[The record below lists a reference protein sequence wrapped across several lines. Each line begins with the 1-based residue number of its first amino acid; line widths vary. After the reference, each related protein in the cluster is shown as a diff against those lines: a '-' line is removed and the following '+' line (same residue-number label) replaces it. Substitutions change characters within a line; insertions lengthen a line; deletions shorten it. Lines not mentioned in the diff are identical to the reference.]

1 MAILVPDDLNTLPT
15 KLEPGEKALTD
26 ALCEFLDDKWT
37 VYVQP
42 YLNGL
47 KPDIIIFCEDAGMGI
62 FEVKDWNLDTRQ
74 IKGNKKEGYKWLV
87 RNKDTGKWVNPR
99 KEECPFKQVDKYRDS
114 IFKYEIPILGSKKI
128 LNDQV
133 YSLIQPFVYFHKH
146 KTADIERRLETI
158 LDKYSNVFGCDYLE
172 PKNLKKILEKRY
184 LKHGSKFAN
193 LMQEIGLADR
203 LANALALPKHG
214 MTSVEHLL
222 NLTKDQQKILNK
234 KKDSPRTR
242 IKGAAGSGKTLLL
255 AHKAAIAASEEKR
268 VLVVCFNITMVNYIQ
283 DLVKRLARYYG
294 QQNDNPHCYRN
305 IEVGHYHRIFK
316 DEDSSEEEIGNEEKT
331 DDKKKRVDNRND
343 KTPVDVLL
351 IDEGQDFKRAWVK
364 DLQNLCRGNYEF
376 MFCEDRRQNIYGREE
391 IRRESIPKLVGAPT
405 KLKESFRIPEQ
416 TAKLAN
422 FLADYTKLEIEDNV
436 ESIKPLQGNLFV
448 RNHWFNG
455 TYKESIEALKVDVKN
470 LTKDR
475 NNARADIA
483 VLVCSVEDGW
493 EVCKA
498 LNQLSLPYQAAFE
511 SQEEHQ
517 KLNNDYAKDS
527 KKTIEY
533 MINQIRR
540 GYKTAFWMQGGRIK
554 ISTIHSFKGWELTN
568 ILVFFNP
575 DEKKQNEHSK
585 ELLYTAITRSQECLT
600 VYNASSLFK
609 DFGDA
614 AISEAFI
621 EAHPMYRK

>member
-1 MAILVPDDLNTLPT
+1 MAILVPDDLNTLPQ
-15 KLEPGEKALTD
+15 KLTEGEKALTN
-26 ALCEFLDDKWT
+26 ALCEVLDDNWT

-47 KPDIIIFCEDAGMGI
+47 KPDIIIFCKDAGMGI
-62 FEVKDWNLDTRQ
+62 FEVKDWTPDVHRIQ
-74 IKGNKKEGYKWLV
+74 GNKKDGYQWEV
-87 RNKDTGKWVNPR
+87 RAKDTGKWH
-99 KEECPFKQVDKYRDS
+99 KEDCPFKQVKKYHDS

-133 YSLIQPFVYFHKH
+133 YGLIRRFVYFHKH
-146 KTADIERRLETI
+146 KTADIKRRVRTI
-158 LDKYSNVFGCDYLE
+158 LDKHSHVFGWDDIE
-172 PKNLKKILEKRY
+172 PKNLRQLLEERN
-184 LKHGSKFAN
+184 LRHGSKFAN

-203 LANALALPKHG
+203 LANALAFPKHG
-214 MTSVEHLL
+214 MTNIEHLL
-222 NLTKDQQKILNK
+222 NLTKKQREILNK
-234 KKDSPRTR
+234 QKNSRRTR
-242 IKGAAGSGKTLLL
+242 VKGAAGSGKTLLL

-268 VLVVCFNITMVNYIQ
+268 VLVVCYNITLVNYIK

-294 QQNDNPHCYRN
+294 KKNGKLDCYRK
-305 IEVGHYHRIFK
+305 IEVGHYHRIFT
-316 DEDSSEEEIGNEEKT
+316 DENSSEEEITDEEKIDRKNT
-331 DDKKKRVDNRND
+331 RENNLND

-351 IDEGQDFKRAWVK
+351 IDEGQDFKSAWVK
-364 DLQNLCRGNYEF
+364 DLQNICQENYEF
-376 MFCEDRRQNIYGREE
+376 MFCEDRRQNIYGCEE

-436 ESIKPLQGNLFV
+436 KSMKPLQGNLFV
-448 RNHWFNG
+448 RNFWFNG

-483 VLVCSVEDGW
+483 ILVCSVKDGW
-493 EVCKA
+493 EVCKV
-498 LNQLSLPYQAAFE
+498 LNQLSLPYQPAFE
-511 SQEEHQ
+511 SQEENE
-517 KLNNDYAKDS
+517 KLKKFYAGDS
-527 KKTIEY
+527 KKIKDKVDE
-533 MINQIRR
+533 IRR

-554 ISTIHSFKGWELTN
+554 ISTIHSFKGWELSN

-575 DEKKQNEHSK
+575 DEKQQNEHSK
-585 ELLYTAITRSQECLT
+585 ELLYTGITRSQECLT

-614 AISEAFI
+614 AISEGCI

>member
-1 MAILVPDDLNTLPT
+1 MAILVPDDLNTLPQ
-15 KLEPGEKALTD
+15 KLTEGEKALTD
-26 ALCEFLDDKWT
+26 ALCEVLDDKWT

-62 FEVKDWNLDTRQ
+62 FEVKDWTPDVHRIQ
-74 IKGNKKEGYKWLV
+74 RNKKDGYQWEV
-87 RNKDTGKWVNPR
+87 RAKDTGKWH
-99 KEECPFKQVDKYRDS
+99 KEDCPLKQVEKYRDS
-114 IFKYEIPILGSKKI
+114 IFKYEIPILGSKTI
-128 LNDQV
+128 LDKNI

-146 KTADIERRLETI
+146 KTADINKRLENI
-158 LDKYSNVFGCDYLE
+158 LDKYSNVFGWDYLE
-172 PKNLKKILEKRY
+172 PNNLKKILEKRY
-184 LKHGSKFAN
+184 LKHGSKFGN

-222 NLTKDQQKILNK
+222 NLTKKQREILNREK
-234 KKDSPRTR
+234 KSSGTR
-242 IKGAAGSGKTLLL
+242 VKGTAGSGKTLLL

-294 QQNDNPHCYRN
+294 QKNGNPHCYRN
-305 IEVGHYHRIFK
+305 IEVGHYHRLFK
-316 DEDSSEEEIGNEEKT
+316 DEDLLEEEMGDEEKT

-343 KTPVDVLL
+343 RRLVDVLI
-351 IDEGQDFKRAWVK
+351 IDEGQDFKRAWVE
-364 DLQNLCRGNYEF
+364 NLLSICQQNYEF
-376 MFCEDRRQNIYGREE
+376 MFLEDRRQNIYGREE
-391 IRRESIPKLVGAPT
+391 IRREAMPIKGAPT
-405 KLKESFRIPEQ
+405 QLKDSFRIPEQ
-416 TAKLAN
+416 TAKIAN
-422 FLADYTKLEIEDNV
+422 FLADYTKLGIEDNV
-436 ESIKPLQGNLFV
+436 ESMKPLQGNLFV
-448 RNHWFNG
+448 RNLWFNG
-455 TYKESIEALKVDVKN
+455 TYKESIEALEADIKN

-483 VLVCSVEDGW
+483 ILVCTVEDGW
-493 EVCKA
+493 KVCKV
-498 LNQLSLPYQAAFE
+498 LNQLSLPYQPTFE
-511 SQEEHQ
+511 SQEENE
-517 KLNNDYAKDS
+517 KVKNICERDS
-527 KKTIEY
+527 KNFKNVEKKV
-533 MINQIRR
+533 RR
-540 GYKTAFWMQGGRIK
+540 GYKSGFWMQGGRIK

-575 DEKKQNEHSK
+575 DEKQQNEHSK
-585 ELLYTAITRSQECLT
+585 ELLYTGITRSQECLT

-614 AISEAFI
+614 AISEGCI